1 MEFLINLIVGIFS
14 LAGVLGL
21 TGVAIFISGR
31 VFQGVYWLA
40 TSEHRESRRR
50 YLASIKKYPRKR
62 IIGDN

>member
-1 MEFLINLIVGIFS
+1 MEFLINLMVGIFS

-21 TGVAIFISGR
+21 TVVTLFVVGR

-50 YLASIKKYPRKR
+50 YLESIEKYPRKK
-62 IIGDN
+62 IIGDK